1 MSASRGNP
9 RLVVRVE
16 QETLDKAQEVFPAT
30 HGRSGGVALAL
41 RRLLHVVLDEPI
53 PKQYGEVRRAQIVDD
68 LEEMVRSIEAG
79 RTSLSWVG
87 EGLAEV
93 RKALSEIEDP
103 VDRLRMQSVAGRLA
117 LLSLSRK
124 GTVFLQS

>member
-53 PKQYGEVRRAQIVDD
+53 PKQYGEIRRAQIVDD
-68 LEEMVRSIEAG
+68 LEEMVRSIETG
-79 RTSLSWVG
+79 RTSLSWVE
-87 EGLAEV
+87 EGLTEV

-103 VDRLRMQSVAGRLA
+103 VDRLRLQSVAGRLA
-117 LLSLSRK
+117 LAEP
-124 GTVFLQS
+124 V